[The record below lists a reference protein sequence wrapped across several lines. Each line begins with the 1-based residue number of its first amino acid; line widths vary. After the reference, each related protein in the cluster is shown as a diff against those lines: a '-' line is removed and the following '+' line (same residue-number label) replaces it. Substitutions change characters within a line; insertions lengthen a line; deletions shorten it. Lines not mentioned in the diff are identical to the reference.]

1 MSLQPC
7 ESNWTTDTCPLGG
20 RRHPHTHHVSHWL
33 RSQPSSLTLLTFK
46 TSEANYPLC
55 AHYWL
60 VGKVSSTG
68 FLTRNWKPVTEHWH
82 SICLPMELWVSQD
95 KMYTTTKGGNRRN
108 SQFPF
113 EEIWLEELF
122 RQSFQSFCW
131 DSNAFLLKPLWISAW
146 NKFIFHV

>member
-1 MSLQPC
+1 MSLQHVKATGLLTLVLQ
-7 ESNWTTDTCPLGG
+7 EEEDT
-20 RRHPHTHHVSHWL
+20 PHTHHVSHRL
-33 RSQPSSLTLLTFK
+33 LSQPSSLTLLTFK

-82 SICLPMELWVSQD
+82 SIWLPMELWVSQD
-95 KMYTTTKGGNRRN
+95 KMHTTTKGGNRRKN
-108 SQFPF
+108 QFPF

-122 RQSFQSFCW
+122 RQNLSAETAMLFVLNLYGFQLERNLHFM
-131 DSNAFLLKPLWISAW
+131 FRT
-146 NKFIFHV
+146 